1 MQEMKISKHREKG
14 ASAGARFAA
23 LAAALALVPAAETF
37 AEGLP
42 AGVRV
47 FGGSWTY
54 DGATL
59 TLKDGAKAT
68 VGAGAEWTLAH
79 VVFDSFDSGTD
90 NSFVVESGAK
100 LTLTLALGPTAV
112 FADNGPGTGGKVE
125 IANASDLTFSLAE
138 SVVPAGAGTGNFGLF
153 SWIEDADAAT
163 PDVVEIVVG
172 GKTLTT
178 ADETALNT
186 AFDVVSFSGNGAD
199 RIASKVFKKAT
210 TEAAGIK
217 TTKIYAALTFI
228 PEPSAFGL
236 SAGAAALAFAA
247 MRRRRRK

>member
-23 LAAALALVPAAETF
+23 LAAALALVPATETF
-37 AEGLP
+37 AEELP
-42 AGVRV
+42 AGVSIY
-47 FGGSWTY
+47 GGSWTY

-90 NSFVVESGAK
+90 NSFVVASGAK
-100 LTLTLALGPTAV
+100 LTLTLGKTVV

-153 SWIEDADAAT
+153 SWFEDADAAT
-163 PDVVEIVVG
+163 LDVVEIVVG
-172 GKTLTT
+172 GETLTN
-178 ADETALNT
+178 ADETALNA
-186 AFDVVSFSGNGAD
+186 AFGVVSFSGNGAD
-199 RIASKVFKKAT
+199 RIVSKVFKKNVNSTAR
-210 TEAAGIK
+210 

>member
-23 LAAALALVPAAETF
+23 LAAAMALVPAAETF
-37 AEGLP
+37 AVEP
-42 AGVRV
+42 PDGVSIS
-47 FGGSWTY
+47 GDYAY

-68 VGAGAEWTLAH
+68 VGADAVWTLAH
-79 VVFDSFDSGTD
+79 VVFASGTD

-100 LTLTLALGPTAV
+100 LTLALGTTAV
-112 FADNGPGTGGKVE
+112 FADKGTGTGGKVE
-125 IANASDLTFSLAE
+125 IANASVLTFSLAE
-138 SVVPAGAGTGNFGLF
+138 SVVPAGAGTVNFGLF
-153 SWIEDADAAT
+153 SWTEDAAAAT
-163 PDVVEIVVG
+163 PDVVKIVVG

-178 ADETALNT
+178 ADETALNA
-186 AFDVVSFSGNGAD
+186 AFDAVSFSGNGAD
-199 RIASKVFKKAT
+199 RIASKVFKKNVNSTAR
-210 TEAAGIK
+210 

>member
-37 AEGLP
+37 AEELP
-42 AGVRV
+42 AGVRIS
-47 FGGSWTY
+47 GDYAY
-54 DGATL
+54 DGSTL
-59 TLKDGAKAT
+59 TLKGGAKAT
-68 VGAGAEWTLAH
+68 VGEGAEWTLAH
-79 VVFDSFDSGTD
+79 VVFASGTN

-100 LTLTLALGPTAV
+100 LTLALGTTAV
-112 FADNGPGTGGKVE
+112 FADKGPGTGGKVE

-153 SWIEDADAAT
+153 SWFEDADAAT
-163 PDVVEIVVG
+163 PNVVEIVVG

-178 ADETALNT
+178 ADETALNA
-186 AFDVVSFSGNGAD
+186 AFNIVSFSGNGAD

>member
-1 MQEMKISKHREKG
+1 MQEVKISKHREKG

-23 LAAALALVPAAETF
+23 LAAAMALVPAAETF
-37 AEGLP
+37 AVEP
-42 AGVRV
+42 PDGVSIS
-47 FGGSWTY
+47 GDYAY

-68 VGAGAEWTLAH
+68 VGADAVWTLAH
-79 VVFDSFDSGTD
+79 VVFASGTD

-100 LTLTLALGPTAV
+100 LTLALGTTAV
-112 FADNGPGTGGKVE
+112 FADKGTGTGGKVE
-125 IANASDLTFSLAE
+125 IANASVLTFSLAE
-138 SVVPAGAGTGNFGLF
+138 SVVPAGAGTVNFGLF
-153 SWIEDADAAT
+153 SWTEDAAVAT
-163 PDVVEIVVG
+163 PDVVKIVVG

-178 ADETALNT
+178 ADETALNA
-186 AFDVVSFSGNGAD
+186 AFDAVSFSGNGAD
-199 RIASKVFKKAT
+199 RIASKVFKKNVNPT
-210 TEAAGIK
+210 AG

>member
-1 MQEMKISKHREKG
+1 MQEVKISKHREKG

-42 AGVRV
+42 AGVSI
-47 FGGSWTY
+47 FGDYAY
-54 DGATL
+54 DGSTL
-59 TLKDGAKAT
+59 TLKGGAKAT

-79 VVFDSFDSGTD
+79 VVFDSGTD
-90 NSFVVESGAK
+90 NSFVVASGAK

-112 FADNGPGTGGKVE
+112 FADKGPGTGGKVE
-125 IANASDLTFSLAE
+125 IANASNLTFSLSE
-138 SVVPAGAGTGNFGLF
+138 SVVPAGAGTVTVGLF
-153 SWIEDADAAT
+153 SWFEDADAAT

-199 RIASKVFKKAT
+199 RIASKVFKKNVNST
-210 TEAAGIK
+210 AG

>member
-37 AEGLP
+37 AEELP
-42 AGVRV
+42 AGVSIS
-47 FGGSWTY
+47 GGSRTY

-79 VVFDSFDSGTD
+79 VVFDSGTD

-100 LTLTLALGPTAV
+100 LTLALGTTAV
-112 FADNGPGTGGKVE
+112 FADKAPETGGKVE
-125 IANASDLTFSLAE
+125 IANASNLTFSLSE
-138 SVVPAGAGTGNFGLF
+138 SVVPAGAGTVTVGLF
-153 SWIEDADAAT
+153 SWSEDADAAT

-172 GKTLTT
+172 GNTLTN
-178 ADETALNT
+178 ADETALNA
-186 AFDVVSFSGNGAD
+186 AFDAVSFSGNGAD
-199 RIASKVFKKAT
+199 RIASKVFKKNVNPT
-210 TEAAGIK
+210 AG

>member
-14 ASAGARFAA
+14 ATAGARFAA
-23 LAAALALVPAAETF
+23 LTVALALVPATETF
-37 AEGLP
+37 AEDLP
-42 AGVRV
+42 AGVRIS
-47 FGGSWTY
+47 GGSWTY

-79 VVFDSFDSGTD
+79 VVFGSGTD

-100 LTLTLALGPTAV
+100 LTLTLGKTVV
-112 FADNGPGTGGKVE
+112 FADNGMGTGGSVK

-153 SWIEDADAAT
+153 SWFEDADAAT

-172 GKTLTT
+172 GETLTN
-178 ADETALNT
+178 ADEAALNT

-199 RIASKVFKKAT
+199 RIASKVFKKNVNPI
-210 TEAAGIK
+210 AG

>member
-23 LAAALALVPAAETF
+23 LTAALALVPAAETF
-37 AEGLP
+37 AEELP
-42 AGVRV
+42 AGVV
-47 FGGSWTY
+47 ISGGSWTY
-54 DGATL
+54 GGATL
-59 TLKDGAKAT
+59 TLKGGATAT
-68 VGAGAEWTLAH
+68 VGEGAKWTLAH
-79 VVFDSFDSGTD
+79 VVFGSGTD
-90 NSFVVESGAK
+90 NSFVVASGAK
-100 LTLTLALGPTAV
+100 LTLALGKTAV
-112 FADNGPGTGGKVE
+112 FADKGTGTGGSVK

-153 SWIEDADAAT
+153 SWTEDAAAAT

-178 ADETALNT
+178 ADETALNA
-186 AFDVVSFSGNGAD
+186 AFDAVSFSGNGAD

-210 TEAAGIK
+210 TEAAVIK

>member
-37 AEGLP
+37 AEGPP
-42 AGVRV
+42 AGVSI
-47 FGGSWTY
+47 FGDYAY
-54 DGATL
+54 DGSTL
-59 TLKDGAKAT
+59 TLKGGAKAT
-68 VGAGAEWTLAH
+68 VGEGAEWTLAH
-79 VVFDSFDSGTD
+79 VVFASGTN

-112 FADNGPGTGGKVE
+112 FADKGPRTGGKVE
-125 IANASDLTFSLAE
+125 IANASNLTFSLSE

-153 SWIEDADAAT
+153 SWFEDADAAT
-163 PDVVEIVVG
+163 PNVVEIVVG
-172 GKTLTT
+172 GETLTN
-178 ADETALNT
+178 ADETALNA
-186 AFDVVSFSGNGAD
+186 AFGVVSFSGNGAD
-199 RIASKVFKKAT
+199 RIANKVFKKNVNSTART
-210 TEAAGIK
+210 TI
-217 TTKIYAALTFI
+217 IYAALTFI

>member
-23 LAAALALVPAAETF
+23 LAAMALVPAAETF
-37 AEGLP
+37 AVEP
-42 AGVRV
+42 PDGVRIS
-47 FGGSWTY
+47 GDYAY

-68 VGAGAEWTLAH
+68 IGADAVWTLAH
-79 VVFDSFDSGTD
+79 VVFASGTD

-100 LTLTLALGPTAV
+100 LTLALGTTAV
-112 FADNGPGTGGKVE
+112 FADKGTGTGGKVE
-125 IANASDLTFSLAE
+125 IANASVLTFSLAE
-138 SVVPAGAGTGNFGLF
+138 SVVPAGAGTVNFGLF
-153 SWIEDADAAT
+153 SWTEDAAAAT

-178 ADETALNT
+178 ADETALNA
-186 AFDVVSFSGNGAD
+186 AFDAVSFSGNGAD
-199 RIASKVFKKAT
+199 RIASKVFKKNVNPT
-210 TEAAGIK
+210 AG

>member
-23 LAAALALVPAAETF
+23 LAAAMALVPAAETF
-37 AEGLP
+37 AVEP
-42 AGVRV
+42 PDGVSI
-47 FGGSWTY
+47 FGDYAY

-68 VGAGAEWTLAH
+68 VGADAVWTLAH
-79 VVFDSFDSGTD
+79 VVFASGTD

-100 LTLTLALGPTAV
+100 LTLALALGTTAV
-112 FADNGPGTGGKVE
+112 FADKGTGTGGSVK

-138 SVVPAGAGTGNFGLF
+138 SVVPADAGTVNFGLF

-199 RIASKVFKKAT
+199 RIASKVFKKNVNSTART
-210 TEAAGIK
+210 TI
-217 TTKIYAALTFI
+217 IYAALTFI

>member
-37 AEGLP
+37 AEGQP
-42 AGVRV
+42 AGVSI
-47 FGGSWTY
+47 FGDYAY

-59 TLKDGAKAT
+59 TLKDGATAT
-68 VGAGAEWTLAH
+68 VGEGAEWTLAH
-79 VVFDSFDSGTD
+79 VVFASGTN

-100 LTLTLALGPTAV
+100 LTLTLGKTAV
-112 FADNGPGTGGKVE
+112 FADNGMGDNGMGTGGSVK
-125 IANASDLTFSLAE
+125 IANASDLTFSLSE
-138 SVVPAGAGTGNFGLF
+138 SVVPAGAGTVTVGLF
-153 SWIEDADAAT
+153 SWSEDADAAT

-172 GKTLTT
+172 GKTLTN

-199 RIASKVFKKAT
+199 RIASKVFKKNVNSTART
-210 TEAAGIK
+210 TI
-217 TTKIYAALTFI
+217 IYAALTFI

>member
-37 AEGLP
+37 AEELP
-42 AGVRV
+42 AGVSIS
-47 FGGSWTY
+47 GGSWTY

-100 LTLTLALGPTAV
+100 LTLALGTTAV
-112 FADNGPGTGGKVE
+112 FADKGTGTGGSVK

-153 SWIEDADAAT
+153 SWFEDADAAT
-163 PDVVEIVVG
+163 PNVVEIVVG

-199 RIASKVFKKAT
+199 RIANKVFKKNVNSTART
-210 TEAAGIK
+210 TI
-217 TTKIYAALTFI
+217 IYAALTFI

-236 SAGAAALAFAA
+236 SAGATALAFAA

>member
-1 MQEMKISKHREKG
+1 MKISKHREKG

-42 AGVRV
+42 AGVSISGR
-47 FGGSWTY
+47 SWTY

-79 VVFDSFDSGTD
+79 VVFDSGTD

-100 LTLTLALGPTAV
+100 LTLTLALGTTAV
-112 FADNGPGTGGKVE
+112 FADKAPETGGKVE
-125 IANASDLTFSLAE
+125 IANASNLTFSLSE
-138 SVVPAGAGTGNFGLF
+138 SVVPAGAGTVTVGLF
-153 SWIEDADAAT
+153 SWSEDADAAT

-172 GKTLTT
+172 GNTLTN
-178 ADETALNT
+178 ADETALNA
-186 AFDVVSFSGNGAD
+186 AFGVVSFSGNGAD

>member
-42 AGVRV
+42 DSVSI
-47 FGGSWTY
+47 FGDYAY
-54 DGATL
+54 DGSTL
-59 TLKDGAKAT
+59 TLKGGAKAT
-68 VGAGAEWTLAH
+68 VGEGAEWTLAH
-79 VVFDSFDSGTD
+79 VVFDSGTD
-90 NSFVVESGAK
+90 NSFVVASGAK
-100 LTLTLALGPTAV
+100 LTLALGTTAV
-112 FADNGPGTGGKVE
+112 FADKGPGTGGKVE
-125 IANASDLTFSLAE
+125 IANASNLTFSLAE
-138 SVVPAGAGTGNFGLF
+138 SVVPAGAGTDNFGLF
-153 SWIEDADAAT
+153 SWYEDADAAT

-199 RIASKVFKKAT
+199 RIANKVFKKNVNSTART
-210 TEAAGIK
+210 TI
-217 TTKIYAALTFI
+217 IYAALTFI

-236 SAGAAALAFAA
+236 SAGATALAFAA

>member
-42 AGVRV
+42 AGVSI
-47 FGGSWTY
+47 FGDYAY
-54 DGATL
+54 DGSTL
-59 TLKDGAKAT
+59 TLKGGAKAT
-68 VGAGAEWTLAH
+68 VGEGAEWTLAH
-79 VVFDSFDSGTD
+79 VVFDSGTD
-90 NSFVVESGAK
+90 NSFVVASGAK
-100 LTLTLALGPTAV
+100 LTLALGTTAV
-112 FADNGPGTGGKVE
+112 FADKGPGTGGKVE

-153 SWIEDADAAT
+153 SWFEDADAAT

-199 RIASKVFKKAT
+199 RIANKVFKKNVNSTART
-210 TEAAGIK
+210 TI
-217 TTKIYAALTFI
+217 IYAALTFI

>member
-37 AEGLP
+37 AEELP
-42 AGVRV
+42 AGVRIS
-47 FGGSWTY
+47 GGSWTY
-54 DGATL
+54 DGSTL
-59 TLKDGAKAT
+59 TLKDGATAT
-68 VGAGAEWTLAH
+68 VGEGAEWTLAH
-79 VVFDSFDSGTD
+79 VVFASGTN

-100 LTLTLALGPTAV
+100 LTLTLGETAV
-112 FADNGPGTGGKVE
+112 FADKGPRTGGKVE

-153 SWIEDADAAT
+153 SWFEDADAAT

-172 GKTLTT
+172 GNTLTN
-178 ADETALNT
+178 ADETALNA
-186 AFDVVSFSGNGAD
+186 AFNIVSFSGNGAD

>member
-1 MQEMKISKHREKG
+1 MQEVKISKHREKG

-23 LAAALALVPAAETF
+23 LTAALALVPAAETF
-37 AEGLP
+37 AEELP
-42 AGVRV
+42 DGVSIS
-47 FGGSWTY
+47 GDYAY

-68 VGAGAEWTLAH
+68 VGEGAEWTLAH
-79 VVFDSFDSGTD
+79 VVFDSGTD
-90 NSFVVESGAK
+90 NSFVVASGAK
-100 LTLTLALGPTAV
+100 LTLALGKTAV
-112 FADNGPGTGGKVE
+112 FADKGTGTGGSVK

-138 SVVPAGAGTGNFGLF
+138 SVVPAGAGTFTVGLF
-153 SWIEDADAAT
+153 SWTEDAAAAT

-172 GKTLTT
+172 GETLTT
-178 ADETALNT
+178 ADETALNA
-186 AFDVVSFSGNGAD
+186 AFDAVSFSGNGAD
-199 RIASKVFKKAT
+199 RIASKFFTKAT
-210 TEAAGIK
+210 TEIAGIK

>member
-1 MQEMKISKHREKG
+1 MKISKHREKG

-37 AEGLP
+37 AEELP
-42 AGVRV
+42 AGVSIS
-47 FGGSWTY
+47 GGSWTY

-79 VVFDSFDSGTD
+79 VVFDSGTD

-100 LTLTLALGPTAV
+100 LTLALGTTAV
-112 FADNGPGTGGKVE
+112 FADKGTGTGGSVK

-172 GKTLTT
+172 GETLTN
-178 ADETALNT
+178 ADETALNA

-199 RIASKVFKKAT
+199 RIASKVFTKAT

>member
-1 MQEMKISKHREKG
+1 MQEVKISKHREKG

-23 LAAALALVPAAETF
+23 LAALALVPAAETF

-42 AGVRV
+42 EGVV
-47 FGGSWTY
+47 ISGGSWTY

-79 VVFDSFDSGTD
+79 VVFESGTD
-90 NSFVVESGAK
+90 NSFVVASGAK
-100 LTLTLALGPTAV
+100 LTLALALGKTAV
-112 FADNGPGTGGKVE
+112 FADKGTGTGGSVK

-172 GKTLTT
+172 GETLTN
-178 ADETALNT
+178 ADETALNA

-199 RIASKVFKKAT
+199 RIASKVFTKAT

>member
-37 AEGLP
+37 AEELP
-42 AGVRV
+42 AGVV
-47 FGGSWTY
+47 ISGGRWTY

-59 TLKDGAKAT
+59 TLKDGATAT

-79 VVFDSFDSGTD
+79 VVFDSGTD
-90 NSFVVESGAK
+90 NSFVVASGAK
-100 LTLTLALGPTAV
+100 LTLALGTTAL
-112 FADNGPGTGGKVE
+112 FADKGTGTGGKVE
-125 IANASDLTFSLAE
+125 IANALDLTFSLAE
-138 SVVPAGAGTGNFGLF
+138 SVVPAGAGTVKFGLF

-172 GKTLTT
+172 GKTLTN
-178 ADETALNT
+178 ADETALNE

-199 RIASKVFKKAT
+199 RIASKVFKKNVNPI
-210 TEAAGIK
+210 AG